1 MTSMKPYNVLPREV
15 AITFRKEASHKLRP
29 HCQAPLQGFLAAAGY
44 AVGMQSIG
52 GQVQFL

>member
-1 MTSMKPYNVLPREV
+1 MKLYNVLPREV
-15 AITFRKEASHKLRP
+15 VITFRKEASHKLRP

-44 AVGMQSIG
+44 AVGMQSTG